1 MYRKVCSD
9 KRQHRPDN
17 RYVVHRNREE
27 GNCKTNKGFKKGYI
41 SNKLVGYIGVIR
53 SVFIPVGKIRI
64 GYKNYNVCLST
75 KVSEESSY

>member
-27 GNCKTNKGFKKGYI
+27 VTARQIRDLRKAI
-41 SNKLVGYIGVIR
+41 SQISLLAILVSLGAFLFLSVRFVSDIR
-53 SVFIPVGKIRI
+53 
-64 GYKNYNVCLST
+64 NYNVCLST